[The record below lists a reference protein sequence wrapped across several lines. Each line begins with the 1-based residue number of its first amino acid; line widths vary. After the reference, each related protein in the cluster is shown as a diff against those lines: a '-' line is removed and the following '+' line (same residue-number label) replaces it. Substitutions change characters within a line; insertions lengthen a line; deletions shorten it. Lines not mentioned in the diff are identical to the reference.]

1 MRSALF
7 AGTVAVVVAGA
18 SFPLQALAQGS
29 IDERRACTPDAVR
42 LCREFIPDPGK
53 IAACLTAR
61 KAELSDLCR
70 PFVLAPAKPAVA
82 NAAAEGEQEK
92 KDHATKNK
100 KVVHK
105 TVRPGVPKV
114 IRISRIT
121 RVTFLRTGRPVKFE
135 ARSGKK
141 RAKKI
146 IAM

>member
-29 IDERRACTPDAVR
+29 IEERRACTSDAVR

-70 PFVLAPAKPAVA
+70 PFVLGPAKPAAAV
-82 NAAAEGEQEK
+82 AAAERPLAK
-92 KDHATKNK
+92 RDHATKGSK
-100 KVVHK
+100 I
-105 TVRPGVPKV
+105 VRRTIRTSVPTV
-114 IRISRIT
+114 IRVR
-121 RVTFLRTGRPVKFE
+121 RVTGMTFVRTIGQPRFE
-135 ARSGKK
+135 PRGGK
-141 RAKKI
+141 RRVKKI
-146 IAM
+146 TAM